1 VDAHKEAGLK
11 ITEFS
16 LRNPL
21 VVAALTIALL
31 AFGVS
36 SYLSLGVGIVP
47 DISFPFVLITTT
59 DAGADPSTIE
69 TQVTKP
75 IEDAVATLPNIDTI
89 TSTSSESVSTINVQF
104 TTAANS
110 ALVPID
116 VERVVNSVRNR
127 LPSDAD
133 PPTILKFDTS
143 AFPVIT
149 VAISGPQSLDE
160 INQVAKDRIERTFE
174 TVAGVQS
181 VSVSGGADR
190 EVQIK
195 VDPDKLAAYGIGL
208 NTIQLAL
215 QSEQLQ
221 TPAGQLTASGRDV
234 NIRLNGLVTQPSQ
247 LRRIIVAKTSSGP
260 IFLENVATVT
270 DGFKTTQVINRVNG
284 VPAVT
289 LTATKLASANTIAV
303 SQGIRQAMDRL
314 QPTLPQGMRLD
325 IVTDAATYTEQSFET
340 IQKTMLQAILFT
352 GLILLV
358 FLHTWRSTL
367 IVLVAIPTSLLTTF
381 GLMSLLGMDLNL
393 FSMLAVTLS
402 VGILVDDSIV
412 VLENIYRHLDRGEPP
427 ILAAINGRSEIGL
440 AALTITM
447 VDVVV
452 YLPIALISGIAGD
465 FIRPFAL
472 VVAAAT
478 LTSLAVS
485 FTLTPLLAGRFL
497 QPDDSS
503 NEGTGALAAF
513 GRWWDRGFAALSR
526 AYQRLLRLVLT
537 GHLLKAGPVRVG
549 ARWGVIVLGLVAFA
563 AGVGLFASGLIGVDV
578 FPSGDQGEIDVTL
591 TMPPAT
597 TLSRTDAVVA
607 QIEQKLKGV
616 PEVQKVYVSIGGATL
631 GFGGSSGDTARLTVL
646 LAPITQRQRSSTWV
660 ADELRQTL
668 DPRFPGSHL
677 DVSLPNAFGF
687 GGFGMQPI
695 QVAVRGPDP
704 NTLNRVVEQVTA
716 EVKAV
721 PGAVEVNNANEKVQP
736 EYVVNVDRDRASD
749 LGITSQTAAAALQTA
764 VNGIVVTKFR
774 QPGQDDVDIRVI
786 ADDAF
791 RASPDSLAS
800 LPLLSSN
807 GTVVHLGQI
816 GTIVPGTGPTRITH
830 VDRERSVTVNASA
843 NGRTVG
849 NVSQDVQA
857 RLSRLPLASGYSIT
871 YAGQAAQGAAAFSDI
886 FRALGSSLL
895 LMYGL
900 MLMLF
905 GSVTL
910 PLAVLVSL
918 PLAIVGALGALAL
931 TGSSFTL
938 FSLLGLAML
947 VGLVGKN
954 AILLVDFTAILRKR
968 GLSRTDALLEAGPA
982 RLRPIVMTTMSIFA
996 GLAPVALG
1004 VEAGS
1009 ELLRAA
1015 ALVLIGGLL
1024 TSTLLTLV
1032 FVPAM
1037 YTIFDDIQEFVLRS
1051 IRRVAKPRVMQ
1062 PVELA
1067 ILNPQPIAA
1076 YNGAGTPAV
1085 EVSTRTTSP

>member
-1 VDAHKEAGLK
+1 MK

-36 SYLSLGVGIVP
+36 SYLSMGVGIVP
-47 DISFPFVLITTT
+47 DVSFPFVSITTIE
-59 DAGADPSTIE
+59 AGADPSTIE

-89 TSTSSESVSTINVQF
+89 TSTSSEGVSSINVQF
-104 TTAANS
+104 TTAAN
-110 ALVPID
+110 AELVPVD
-116 VERVVNSVRNR
+116 VERVVNAVRNN
-127 LPSDAD
+127 LPTDAD
-133 PPTILKFDTS
+133 PPTIAKFDTS

-149 VAISGPQSLDE
+149 VAVSGPQALDE
-160 INQVAKDRIERTFE
+160 INQVTKDRIARTFE
-174 TVAGVQS
+174 TVPGVQS
-181 VSVSGGADR
+181 VTQSGGANR
-190 EVQIK
+190 EVQVK
-195 VDPDKLAAYGIGL
+195 VDPAKLESYGIGL
-208 NTIQLAL
+208 NMVQLAL

-221 TPAGQLTASGRDV
+221 TPAGQLTANGRDV

-247 LRRIIVAKTSSGP
+247 LGRIIVAKTTSGP
-260 IFLENVATVT
+260 IYLDDVATVT
-270 DGFKTTQVINRVNG
+270 DGFKTTQVISRVNG

-289 LTATKLASANTIAV
+289 LTATKLATANTIAV
-303 SQGIRQAMDRL
+303 SQGIHQAMAQI

-325 IVTDAATYTEQSFET
+325 VVTDAATYTQQSFQT
-340 IQKTMLQAILFT
+340 IQKTMLEAIFFT

-358 FLHTWRSTL
+358 FLHSWRSTL

-381 GLMSLLGMDLNL
+381 GLMSLLGMNLNL

-412 VLENIYRHLDRGEPP
+412 VLENIYRHLDLGEPP
-427 ILAAINGRSEIGL
+427 VLAAINGRSEIGL
-440 AALTITM
+440 AAVTITM
-447 VDVVV
+447 VDVAV
-452 YLPIALISGIAGD
+452 YVPIALISGIAGD

-485 FTLTPLLAGRFL
+485 FTLTPLLAGRFI
-497 QPDDSS
+497 QPREAK
-503 NEGTGALAAF
+503 NEGTGPIAAF
-513 GRWWDRGFAALSR
+513 GRTWDGGFAKLSR
-526 AYQRLLRLVLT
+526 AYQRLLRVVLT
-537 GHLLKAGPVRVG
+537 GYLLRLGPIRIG
-549 ARWGVIVLGLVAFA
+549 ARWAIILLGLAAFL
-563 AGVGLFASGLIGVDV
+563 AGGGLFASGVIGVDV

-591 TMPPAT
+591 IMPPAT
-597 TLSRTDAVVA
+597 TLSSTDAVVA

-616 PEVQKVYVSIGGATL
+616 PEVQEVFVSIGGESS
-631 GFGGSSGDTARLTVL
+631 GFGPPSGDTAHLTVL
-646 LAPITQRQRSSTWV
+646 LAPATQRQRSSTAI
-660 ADELRQTL
+660 ADALRGPL
-668 DPRFPGSHL
+668 DPRIPGSLL

-687 GGFGMQPI
+687 GGFGMQAI

-704 NTLNRVVEQVTA
+704 TTLNRLVDQVTTV
-716 EVKAV
+716 VKAV
-721 PGAVEVNNANEKVQP
+721 PGAVDVNNANDKVQP
-736 EYVVNVDRDRASD
+736 EYVVNVDRARASD
-749 LGITSQTAAAALQTA
+749 LGITSQTAALALQTA
-764 VNGIVVTKFR
+764 VNGVVVSKFR
-774 QPGQDDVDIRVI
+774 QSGQDDVDIRVI

-791 RASPDSLAS
+791 RASPDNLGN
-800 LPLLSSN
+800 LPLLSNN
-807 GTVVHLGQI
+807 GTIVHLGQI
-816 GTIVPGTGPTRITH
+816 GTIVPGTGPTQIAH
-830 VDRERSVTVNASA
+830 VDRERSITVKASA

-849 NVSQDVQA
+849 SVSQDVEA
-857 RLSRLPLASGYSIT
+857 RLGLLPLSPGYSIT
-871 YAGQAAQGAAAFSDI
+871 YSGQAAQGAGAFSDI
-886 FRALGSSLL
+886 FKALGSSMV

-918 PLAIVGALGALAL
+918 PLAIVGALGSLAL

-954 AILLVDFTAILRKR
+954 AILLVDFTAILRRR

-1004 VEAGS
+1004 AEAGS

-1051 IRRVAKPRVMQ
+1051 IGRVAKPRVMQ
-1062 PVELA
+1062 PAELA
-1067 ILNPQPIAA
+1067 ILSGQPIVAL
-1076 YNGAGTPAV
+1076 NGAGVPVA
-1085 EVSTRTTSP
+1085 EVHSSGRGTSGA